1 MDTEREKERD
11 RQTERERER
20 EQLQFFFFGEQFVIS
35 HHAITH
41 AHKKLLFVQGYL
53 F

>member
-1 MDTEREKERD
+1 MAIHPEGTEKMDIKGREKER
-11 RQTERERER
+11 ERENN
-20 EQLQFFFFGEQFVIS
+20 FFGEQFVIS